1 MSAPCALLV
10 LRTSDLTTGAT
21 SSVGTM
27 NAQRCNMTWNGIDLR
42 QALGS
47 MWDEYDHFSLSL
59 AQVIADGNSATA
71 TTSPAVLEI
80 RMQGLPWSPMP
91 YDTKTK
97 QTTPVAT
104 VGVAILQQYAN
115 TVYAGLNT
123 VCFSKRQ
130 EQVQLN
136 LFYTTVSGLTNSGL
150 VALGTVYNHF
160 IFVFKIQGVPRTVPR
175 TLIQNSSKE
184 PNQRML

>member
-1 MSAPCALLV
+1 MSAPCGLLI
-10 LRTSDLTTGAT
+10 LRTSDLTTGST

-42 QALGS
+42 QTLGS

-59 AQVIADGNSATA
+59 SQVISDGNAATA
-71 TTSPAVLEI
+71 STVNAVLEL

-104 VGVAILQQYAN
+104 LGVAILQQYSN

-136 LFYTTVSGLTNSGL
+136 LFYTTVNGQTNAQL
-150 VALGTVYNHF
+150 VTNANVYNHF
-160 IFVFKIQGVPRTVPR
+160 IFVFKIQGVPRAVPR
-175 TLIQNSSKE
+175 VLIQNSSKDT
-184 PNQRML
+184 NQRML